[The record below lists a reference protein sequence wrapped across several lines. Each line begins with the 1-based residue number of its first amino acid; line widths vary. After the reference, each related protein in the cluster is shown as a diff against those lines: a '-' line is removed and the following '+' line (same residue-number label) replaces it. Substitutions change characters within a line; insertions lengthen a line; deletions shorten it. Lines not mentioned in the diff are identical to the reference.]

1 MRREFFIQVSFLLL
15 INLLIKP
22 FYIFGIDRSIQNVVG
37 TVDYGLYFAA
47 FNFTYLF
54 QIINDFGLQT
64 YNNGQVAGSGS
75 ISGTYLANIIRIKF
89 VLGAAYLLVVFGA
102 ILLLGYP
109 ADQYHW
115 ILLIA
120 GNHLLNSW
128 VLFFRSGISGMGLYF
143 RDSLLSVL
151 DKFLLILICAFLLW
165 FDFGQGPFRMIWLIL
180 AQGLSLLLTGMVAG
194 VQVFRLS
201 GKLTAPFDFSGIR
214 RMFWESLPYAL
225 VVFLMTAYTRMDAV
239 MLERILPEGPRQAG
253 VYASAFRLLDAVN
266 MLGFLF
272 AGLLLPMFSRLIVA
286 GKSVEALSGSAFRVL
301 MGGALV
307 LPVAVT
313 AFREEIMSALY
324 TAGDAYAAEVLAAL
338 IWSFPFFCGSYIYGT
353 LLTAG
358 RHLRSMN
365 LVFVAGLLIN
375 FVLNFIF
382 IPRYQAAGAAWAT
395 ALTQFAM
402 FVAQYLLAHRLFGL
416 RYDTGVW
423 LRLLISIV
431 ILYGIVELIL
441 PELAILWYLRFF
453 LTLGIGLILTFATG
467 LIKVGFLAEMLKSRQ
482 QSAS

>member
-22 FYIFGIDRSIQNVVG
+22 FYIFGIDRNIQNVVG
-37 TVDYGLYFAA
+37 TEDYGLFFAA

-64 YNNGQVAGSGS
+64 YNNGQVAGSGR
-75 ISGTYLANIIRIKF
+75 ISPVHLANIIRVKF
-89 VLGAAYLLVVFGA
+89 LLGGLYLLVVFLA
-102 ILLLGYP
+102 MWVLAYP
-109 ADQYHW
+109 SDQYRW

-128 VLFFRSGISGMGLYF
+128 VLFFRSNISGMGLYF

-151 DKFLLILICAFLLW
+151 DKLLLILICAFLLW
-165 FDFGQGPFRMIWLIL
+165 FDFGQGPFRMYWLIL
-180 AQGLSLLLTGMVAG
+180 AQGLSLLLAGMVAG
-194 VQVFRLS
+194 IQVFRLS
-201 GKLTAPFDFSGIR
+201 GNLTVPFDFSGIR
-214 RMFWESLPYAL
+214 RMLRESLPYAL

-239 MLERILPEGPRQAG
+239 MLERMLPEGPRESG
-253 VYASAFRLLDAVN
+253 IYASAFRLLDAVN

-272 AGLLLPMFSRLIVA
+272 AGLLLPMFSRLIAA
-286 GKSVEALSGSAFRVL
+286 GKSVEVLSRSAFRVL
-301 MGGALV
+301 MAGALV

-313 AFREEIMSALY
+313 AFREEIMRSLY
-324 TAGDAYAAEVLAAL
+324 TVGDAYGGEVLSAL

-358 RHLRSMN
+358 RHLRLMN
-365 LVFVAGLLIN
+365 LVFVVGLLIN
-375 FVLNFIF
+375 FLLNFIL
-382 IPRYQAAGAAWAT
+382 IPSFQAAGAAWAT
-395 ALTQFAM
+395 ALTQLAM

-416 RYDTGVW
+416 AYDTGGW
-423 LRLLISIV
+423 LRLLVVGFVVYGMVV
-431 ILYGIVELIL
+431 IFLLEIPV
-441 PELAILWYLRFF
+441 LWYLKFF

-467 LIKVGFLAEMLKSRQ
+467 LVKIGFLLEMLKSRQ
-482 QSAS
+482 QTAS